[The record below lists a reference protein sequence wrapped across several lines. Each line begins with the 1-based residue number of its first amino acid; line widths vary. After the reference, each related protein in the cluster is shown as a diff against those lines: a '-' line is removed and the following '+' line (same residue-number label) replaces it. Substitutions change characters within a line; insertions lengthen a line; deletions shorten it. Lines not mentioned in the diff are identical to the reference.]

1 MYLIGSK
8 GIRKEEIDELRAKGI
23 AFWKR
28 LFCLFL
34 FFLTKVSLASK
45 KIYSEKALVLRTDN
59 G

>member
-28 LFCLFL
+28 LFFL
-34 FFLTKVSLASK
+34 FFFF
-45 KIYSEKALVLRTDN
+45 
-59 G
+59 